1 MLETICQKILERA
14 KHAGAEEA
22 DVLGIK
28 GTSTS
33 IEVRNQTLEQI
44 ERSEGTE
51 FGLRVFMG
59 KRQAIVS
66 GSDSSDTAIKFMAER
81 AVDMAKAAP
90 IDPYCGLAE
99 KSQLARFWNINKFE
113 LSDDRDEPQPD
124 ELENIAKGKN
134 LKVLELE
141 GVEAQLSIFDAIP
154 IEGQVELIFNALN
167 DLEQGK
173 KNFIEMQKTYAN
185 QNLEEMCGFAIKGF
199 LEEYSVLFLDQRNKK
214 WIETME
220 RLMLEDSTFFA
231 VGAGHLCGDNGLVA
245 LLGQKGYQIKVIY
258 L

>member
-1 MLETICQKILERA
+1 MLETICQKILESA

-51 FGLRVFMG
+51 FGLRVFIG

-66 GSDSSDTAIKFMAER
+66 GSDLSDTSIKFMAER

-99 KSQLARFWNINKFE
+99 KSQLARFWNIDKFE

-124 ELENIAKGKN
+124 ELENIAKETEYFALQNKSVDQVQAASTGYSKTDIHLCATN
-134 LKVLELE
+134 GFNGGYSKTSFSNSCVAIARSQAGLERDYDGDARIFKSDLRSPEEIGILAAERAVSRLEARKPKTGVYPVL
-141 GVEAQLSIFDAIP
+141 FDAVSYTHLTLPTI
-154 IEGQVELIFNALN
+154 
-167 DLEQGK
+167 
-173 KNFIEMQKTYAN
+173 
-185 QNLEEMCGFAIKGF
+185 
-199 LEEYSVLFLDQRNKK
+199 YSV
-214 WIETME
+214 
-220 RLMLEDSTFFA
+220 
-231 VGAGHLCGDNGLVA
+231 
-245 LLGQKGYQIKVIY
+245 
-258 L
+258 

>member
-51 FGLRVFMG
+51 FGLRVFIG

-66 GSDSSDTAIKFMAER
+66 GSDLSDTSIKFMAER

-90 IDPYCGLAE
+90 IDPYCGLAD
-99 KSQLARFWNINKFE
+99 KSQLARSWNITKFE
-113 LSDDRDEPQPD
+113 LSDD
-124 ELENIAKGKN
+124 
-134 LKVLELE
+134 
-141 GVEAQLSIFDAIP
+141 
-154 IEGQVELIFNALN
+154 
-167 DLEQGK
+167 
-173 KNFIEMQKTYAN
+173 
-185 QNLEEMCGFAIKGF
+185 
-199 LEEYSVLFLDQRNKK
+199 
-214 WIETME
+214 
-220 RLMLEDSTFFA
+220 
-231 VGAGHLCGDNGLVA
+231 
-245 LLGQKGYQIKVIY
+245 
-258 L
+258 